1 MKIVKKLLIIIVTV
15 VLCFLLIFNVYN
27 FVSIKILNKDL
38 ATFGGFAILEVVSGS
53 MEPTIHVG
61 DLIIIDTKENN
72 YQENDIVTFYDVDNA
87 FVTHRIISI
96 NGKEMIT
103 KGDNNNTLD
112 EPTKTDKLVGKY
124 IFKISGVGKLLSA
137 FKSPFVMIMF
147 LVIGLLFC
155 YLVSTDKNGNPIIT
169 QEELDLQEFKDYKK
183 FIKYKKKMEKKKGIR

>member
-155 YLVSTDKNGNPIIT
+155 YLVSADKNGNPIIT